1 MINHSENIW
10 SEGSEAYSKE
20 KKNKAKKCTI
30 QRTRARNY
38 TQKKTR

>member
-20 KKNKAKKCTI
+20 KEIRLKSALFKG
-30 QRTRARNY
+30 QGL
-38 TQKKTR
+38 